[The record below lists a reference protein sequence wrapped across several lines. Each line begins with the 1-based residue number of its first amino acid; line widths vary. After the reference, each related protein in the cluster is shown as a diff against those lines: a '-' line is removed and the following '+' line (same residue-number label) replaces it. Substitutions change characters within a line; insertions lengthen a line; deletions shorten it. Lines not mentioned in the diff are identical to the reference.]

1 MNTPQTIFAD
11 PRSPAAE
18 AYRLTRTSISF
29 SSVDHYLSSLLIT
42 SPGPG
47 EGKST
52 STANL
57 AVAFA
62 QEGRNVLIIDGDLR
76 RPVQHKI
83 FGLPNIQG
91 LTNVLVTGRS
101 LQEAVQETSEPRLH
115 LLTSGP
121 LPPNPAE
128 LVGSNSLKRLLQEA
142 KSSYD
147 LVILDSPPVTMVTD
161 ATILASFLDGTILII
176 SANQTTRDM
185 AQKAKKL
192 LTGVNAKILGV
203 ILNKVSSNSRDYY
216 YYYQYKYE
224 DSGNKKA

>member
-1 MNTPQTIFAD
+1 MKTHQPILID

-29 SSVDHYLSSLLIT
+29 SSVDQKLSSLLIT

-52 STANL
+52 TTANL
-57 AVAFA
+57 AVTFA
-62 QEGRNVLIIDGDLR
+62 QEGRNVLIIDCDLR
-76 RPVQHKI
+76 RPLQHRI
-83 FGLPNIQG
+83 FGMLNYQG
-91 LTNVLVTGRS
+91 LTNVLVTEIS
-101 LQEAVQETSEPRLH
+101 LQEAVQETTEPRVH

-147 LVILDSPPVTMVTD
+147 LLILDSPPVTMVTD
-161 ATILASFLDGTILII
+161 ATILASFLDGTILVIT
-176 SANQTTRDM
+176 AGKTTRDM
-185 AQKAKKL
+185 AQKAKKI

-203 ILNKVSSNSRDYY
+203 ILNKVSSKSGDYY
-216 YYYQYKYE
+216 YHYYE
-224 DSGNKKA
+224 DSENKKS